1 MNTIKE
7 QLYQYCKSY
16 LTERIASFQAAI
28 EAARQTASQ
37 ETKSSMGDKYETT
50 RAMMQIEI
58 EKNERQLA
66 ETLKLKEVL
75 HKINPKSIST
85 LVALGSLVRTGRGS
99 YYEGS
104 GLGKVVVDNKPYF
117 VVSPAS
123 PIGQQLMGL
132 KAGDTATH
140 NNNTI
145 DIQEVT

>member
-7 QLYQYCKSY
+7 QLYQHCKSY
-16 LTERIASFQAAI
+16 LAERIASFQAAI

-75 HKINPKSIST
+75 HKVNPKSIST
-85 LVALGSLVRTGRGS
+85 PIALGSLVKTNQGS
-99 YYEGS
+99 YYLS
-104 GLGKVVVDNKPYF
+104 IGLGKV
-117 VVSPAS
+117 
-123 PIGQQLMGL
+123 
-132 KAGDTATH
+132 
-140 NNNTI
+140 
-145 DIQEVT
+145 